1 MRKLFIL
8 GILLLA
14 SHMGH
19 NQIIIDFPSVVLS
32 DVETDFSVHSEISLS
47 NIIVN
52 DATIPLKNSG
62 GQVYT
67 GKIKLTQPS
76 ILVEDGIT
84 FNQPLVIRAW
94 LSILPPLIAIIL
106 ALLFKEVI
114 SSLFIGIFIGAAT
127 LGFYSDGVSGIF
139 GAFLTVLDH
148 YILDALVNPDHLS
161 VLLFSV
167 LIGSVVAVISKNGG
181 MQGVVNKLVRF
192 AKTRRSGMLTTYFLG
207 LAIFFDDYANT
218 LVVGNTMRSVT
229 DKLKI
234 SREKLAY
241 IVDSTA
247 APVAAIAFITT
258 WIGAEL
264 TYISGGVSKIE
275 ALGGT
280 INESAY
286 SIFVSSLAYSFYPI
300 FTLFFMFFLLY
311 KGRDFGFMYRA
322 EKNALQNGVQSTL
335 KNNADADIDEFN
347 PVKGARIRSVNA
359 IIPILFIVVG
369 TFVGLVYTGL
379 QSTANQLIEL
389 GASIEAGTW
398 NVMHLLPEA
407 PDSFFRKLGTII
419 GNANSY
425 TALLWASMS
434 GLFIAIFLS
443 VSQRIMSL
451 EKTMATVVFGIK
463 TMIPAVAILVLAWS
477 LAGVTEDLHTA
488 EYLKSFFDKDF
499 NNAWIIPAITFVL
512 SAFIAFS
519 TGSSWSTMALMYPL
533 VIPLMY
539 SVAGDIE
546 HHEVMALLY
555 NTIASVL
562 AGSVLGDHCSPI
574 SDTTILSSLSTSCD
588 HISHVK
594 TQMPY
599 ALTVGAVSLFVGVI
613 PGALGVSSLITFPIG
628 ILLLYLIVHFIGK
641 KI

>member
-1 MRKLFIL
+1 MKKLFIL

-14 SHMGH
+14 SQIGH
-19 NQIIIDFPSVVLS
+19 NQTAIEFPSVVLS
-32 DVETDFSVHSEISLS
+32 GVETDFSVHSETSLS
-47 NIIVN
+47 NIIIN
-52 DATIPLKNSG
+52 DAIIPLKNSG
-62 GQVYT
+62 DKVYI

-84 FNQPLVIRAW
+84 FNQPLVIPGW

-127 LGFYSDGVSGIF
+127 LGFYNAGISGVF

-161 VLLFSV
+161 VILFSI

-181 MQGVVNKLVRF
+181 MQGVVNKLIRF

-247 APVAAIAFITT
+247 APVAAVAFITT

-311 KGRDFGFMYRA
+311 KGRDFGSMYHA
-322 EKNALQNGVQSTL
+322 EKKALQNGVEASL
-335 KNNADADIDEFN
+335 KNTAEIEEFN
-347 PVKGARIRSVNA
+347 PVKGAKIRSFNA
-359 IIPILFIVVG
+359 IVPILFIVVG

-379 QSTANQLIEL
+379 ESTADQLLEL
-389 GASIEAGTW
+389 GVSIDAGTW
-398 NVMHLLPEA
+398 SVMHLLPEA
-407 PDSFFRKLGTII
+407 PDNFFRKLGTII

-434 GLFIAIFLS
+434 GLAISIFLS

-451 EKTMATVVFGIK
+451 EKTMETVVFGLK
-463 TMIPAVAILVLAWS
+463 TMIPAVVILVLAWS

-574 SDTTILSSLSTSCD
+574 SDTTILSSLATSCE

-599 ALTVGAVSLFVGVI
+599 ALTVGAVALFVGVI
-613 PGALGVSSLITFPIG
+613 PGALGVSSLITIPIG
-628 ILLLYLIVHFIGK
+628 IILLYLIVHFIGK
-641 KI
+641 KV

>member
-1 MRKLFIL
+1 M
-8 GILLLA
+8 
-14 SHMGH
+14 
-19 NQIIIDFPSVVLS
+19 VLS
-32 DVETDFSVHSEISLS
+32 QFGQSQASIHFPDVILSGVETDFEVTSELKVSTIIINDSIVPLKPSEGSTYKGKIKLTHSEISL
-47 NIIVN
+47 
-52 DATIPLKNSG
+52 D
-62 GQVYT
+62 
-67 GKIKLTQPS
+67 
-76 ILVEDGIT
+76 EGISY
-84 FNQPLVIRAW
+84 NQPLVIPGW
-94 LSILPPLIAIIL
+94 LSILPPLIAILL
-106 ALLFKEVI
+106 ALIFKEVI

-127 LGFYSDGVSGIF
+127 LGFFTDGISGIF
-139 GAFLTVLDH
+139 GAFLSVLDH
-148 YILDALVNPDHLS
+148 YILEALVNPDHLS
-161 VLLFSV
+161 VILFSI

-207 LAIFFDDYANT
+207 IAIFFDDYANT

-229 DKLKI
+229 DKLRI

-247 APVAAIAFITT
+247 APIAAVAFITT

-264 TYISGGVSKIE
+264 TYISDGVSKIE
-275 ALGGT
+275 AVGGS

-286 SIFVSSLAYSFYPI
+286 SIFVNSLAYSFYPI

-311 KGRDFGFMYRA
+311 KGRDYGAMYHA
-322 EKNALQNGVQSTL
+322 EKKALKDGVEASL
-335 KNNADADIDEFN
+335 KNSADTEEFN
-347 PVKGARIRSVNA
+347 PVKGAKIRSFNA
-359 IIPILFIVVG
+359 VIPILFIVAG
-369 TFVGLVYTGL
+369 TFIGLIYTGL
-379 QSTANQLIEL
+379 QTTEDQLIAL
-389 GASIEAGTW
+389 GISTENGTW
-398 NVMHLLPEA
+398 EVMQLLPEA

-425 TALLWASMS
+425 TALLWASLS
-434 GLFIAIFLS
+434 GLTVAIFLS
-443 VSQRIMSL
+443 VSQRIMNL
-451 EKTMATVVFGIK
+451 EKTMETVVFGVK
-463 TMIPAVAILVLAWS
+463 TMVPAVVILVLAWS

-574 SDTTILSSLSTSCD
+574 SDTTILSSLATSCD

-599 ALTVGAVSLFVGVI
+599 ALTVGAVALFIGVI

-628 ILLLYLIVHFIGK
+628 IIVLYLVVQFVGK
-641 KI
+641 KV

>member
-1 MRKLFIL
+1 M
-8 GILLLA
+8 
-14 SHMGH
+14 
-19 NQIIIDFPSVVLS
+19 
-32 DVETDFSVHSEISLS
+32 
-47 NIIVN
+47 
-52 DATIPLKNSG
+52 
-62 GQVYT
+62 
-67 GKIKLTQPS
+67 
-76 ILVEDGIT
+76 
-84 FNQPLVIRAW
+84 
-94 LSILPPLIAIIL
+94 
-106 ALLFKEVI
+106 
-114 SSLFIGIFIGAAT
+114 
-127 LGFYSDGVSGIF
+127 
-139 GAFLTVLDH
+139 
-148 YILDALVNPDHLS
+148 
-161 VLLFSV
+161 
-167 LIGSVVAVISKNGG
+167 AVISKNGG

-247 APVAAIAFITT
+247 APVAAVAFITT

-311 KGRDFGFMYRA
+311 KGRDFGSMYHA
-322 EKNALQNGVQSTL
+322 EKKALQNGVEASL
-335 KNNADADIDEFN
+335 KNTVEIEEFN
-347 PVKGARIRSVNA
+347 PVKGAKIRSFNA
-359 IIPILFIVVG
+359 IVPILFIVVG

-379 QSTANQLIEL
+379 ESTADQLLEL
-389 GASIEAGTW
+389 GVSIDAGTW
-398 NVMHLLPEA
+398 SVMHLLPEA

-434 GLFIAIFLS
+434 GLTIAIFLS
-443 VSQRIMSL
+443 VSQRIMNL
-451 EKTMATVVFGIK
+451 EKTMETVVFGLK
-463 TMIPAVAILVLAWS
+463 TMIPAVVILVLAWS

-574 SDTTILSSLSTSCD
+574 SDTTILSSLATSCE

-599 ALTVGAVSLFVGVI
+599 ALTVGAVALFFGVI
-613 PGALGVSSLITFPIG
+613 PGALGVSSFITIPIG
-628 ILLLYLIVHFIGK
+628 ILVLYLIVHFVGK
-641 KI
+641 KV

>member
-1 MRKLFIL
+1 MCLI
-8 GILLLA
+8 
-14 SHMGH
+14 GH
-19 NQIIIDFPSVVLS
+19 TQTSIDFPSVVLS
-32 DVETDFSVHSEISLS
+32 GVETDFEVHSESSIS
-47 NIIVN
+47 NISIN
-52 DATIPLKNSG
+52 DSIIPLKSVG
-62 GQVYT
+62 DGVFV
-67 GKIKLTQPS
+67 GKINLGKSQ
-76 ILVEDGIT
+76 IRVEEGISY
-84 FNQPLVIRAW
+84 NEPLVIPGW
-94 LSILPPLIAIIL
+94 LSILPPLIAILL

-127 LGFYSDGVSGIF
+127 LGFYSEGVSGIF

-161 VLLFSV
+161 VILFSV

-247 APVAAIAFITT
+247 APVAAVAFITT

-311 KGRDFGFMYRA
+311 KGRDFGSMYHA
-322 EKNALQNGVQSTL
+322 EKKALQNGVEASL
-335 KNNADADIDEFN
+335 KNTAEIEEFN
-347 PVKGARIRSVNA
+347 PVEGAKIRSFNA
-359 IIPILFIVVG
+359 IVPILFIVVG

-379 QSTANQLIEL
+379 ESTADQLLEL
-389 GASIEAGTW
+389 GVSIDAGTW

-434 GLFIAIFLS
+434 GLTIAIFLS
-443 VSQRIMSL
+443 VSQRIMNL
-451 EKTMATVVFGIK
+451 EKTMETVVFGVK
-463 TMIPAVAILVLAWS
+463 TMIPAVVILVLAWS

-499 NNAWIIPAITFVL
+499 NNAWIIPGITFVL

-574 SDTTILSSLSTSCD
+574 SDTTILSSLATSCD

-599 ALTVGAVSLFVGVI
+599 ALTVGAVALFFGVI
-613 PGALGVSSLITFPIG
+613 PGALGVSSFITIPIG
-628 ILLLYLIVHFIGK
+628 ILVLYLIVHFVGK
-641 KI
+641 KV